1 MLFRK
6 IEKNTLFLYVFMNL
20 NRKETA
26 LFVAQLIPMVG
37 LLFLF
42 TDLVGCLF
50 VGDDYHVRA
59 WFRCKVFFFLTL
71 FTSAYLVGTNVLKWP
86 LRHLAYIG
94 YPLYLLVMALCGVF
108 SAPSDLL
115 GYKIALVLV
124 PIVAQIIKWY
134 GKGLLR
140 RFLRFATHLAG
151 GRLIC
156 RKGLLVMSST
166 LLVVVLAV
174 KGIYSL
180 KGCFHIHLQEFIVEN
195 IAISKEPE
203 KPNRDPNR
211 KDRRDPYRNYPRI
224 FNDLNDLQ
232 LEAART
238 NGTPHPLTVAELE
251 VGLYG
256 MQHVESNKLYKV
268 DPLTHS
274 APYLV
279 PKAKSFLDDLG
290 EAFQDSLYNRGY
302 DRRHRFIV
310 TSVYRTQDH
319 IKRLR
324 RSGNVNATKNSCHQY
339 GTTIDITYVRFDKP
353 AEYRA
358 NDPKLLQLL
367 LQTVYDMREA
377 GRCYV
382 KYERKQ
388 SCLHITVR

>member
-1 MLFRK
+1 
-6 IEKNTLFLYVFMNL
+6 MNL
-20 NRKETA
+20 NRKDTI

-59 WFRCKVFFFLTL
+59 WFRCKVFAFLTA
-71 FTSAYLVGTNVLKWP
+71 FTSAYLIGTNVLKWP
-86 LRHLAYIG
+86 LRQLAYVG
-94 YPLYLLVMALCGVF
+94 YPIYLLAAALCGAF
-108 SAPSDLL
+108 TTPHDLL
-115 GYKIALVLV
+115 GYKIALALV
-124 PIVAQIIKWY
+124 PFVAQAIKWY

-140 RFLRFATHLAG
+140 RYLRFANHVAHGHLFS
-151 GRLIC
+151 R
-156 RKGLLVMSST
+156 RGLGFFTTT
-166 LLVVVLAV
+166 LLLLLLIII
-174 KGIYSL
+174 GIYQL
-180 KGCFHIHLQEFIVEN
+180 RGTCHIHLSDA
-195 IAISKEPE
+195 IAESISIPFKELE
-203 KPNRDPNR
+203 KPNHDPALT
-211 KDRRDPYRNYPRI
+211 DRRDPYRNYPRI
-224 FNDLNDLQ
+224 FNDLNDTQ
-232 LEAART
+232 LEAAYA
-238 NGTPHPLTVAELE
+238 NGTERPLTIEELE
-251 VGLYG
+251 IGAFGL
-256 MQHVESNKLYKV
+256 QHITTNKLYKI

-279 PKAKSFLDDLG
+279 PKAKELLDDLG

-324 RSGNVNATKNSCHQY
+324 RSNVNASQNSCHQY

-353 AEYRA
+353 AEHIA
-358 NDPKLLQLL
+358 NDMKLQQLL
-367 LQTVYDMREA
+367 FQTVYDMHKA
-377 GRCYV
+377 DRCYV